1 MVRFALRIIAGL
13 TAFAVVMTV
22 PVVLRFTTNGGI
34 AALLGTGVF
43 GLLTVLGWLLT
54 LLVGP
59 FAAVQLWRLRPSG
72 RRVTAF
78 LAAYTTIYYAAG
90 LVFFPGPGAKV
101 AVVVFMLAISAA
113 ASVFL
118 LSGHARVQC
127 DEAAREMAV
136 RLE

>member
-13 TAFAVVMTV
+13 TAFGVVMTV

-78 LAAYTTIYYAAG
+78 LAAYTTIYYASG
-90 LVFFPGPGAKV
+90 LVFFRGPDTNV
-101 AVVVFMLAISAA
+101 AVVVFMVAINAA

-127 DEAAREMAV
+127 GEAAREMEV

>member
-59 FAAVQLWRLRPSG
+59 FAAVQLWRLRASG
-72 RRVTAF
+72 RRATAF
-78 LAAYTTIYYAAG
+78 LAAYTTIYYASG
-90 LVFFPGPGAKV
+90 LVFFRGPDTNV
-101 AVVVFMLAISAA
+101 AVVVFMVAINAA

-127 DEAAREMAV
+127 GEAAREMEV

>member
-1 MVRFALRIIAGL
+1 MVRLALRVIAVL
-13 TAFAVVMTV
+13 TVVAVVMTV
-22 PVVLRFTTNGGI
+22 PVVLRFTTDGGI
-34 AALLGTGVF
+34 AAVLGTGVF

-59 FAAVQLWRLRPSG
+59 VAAVQLWRLRPSG
-72 RRVTAF
+72 RRATAL
-78 LAAYTTIYYAAG
+78 LAAYTTIYYASG
-90 LVFFPGPGAKV
+90 LVFFRGPGTKV
-101 AVVVFMLAISAA
+101 AVVVFMVAINAA

-127 DEAAREMAV
+127 GETAREMEV